1 VAKLPTDLSGREV
14 RAALERAGFV
24 FRRQTGSH
32 MILRRDEPYARAVIP
47 DHKQVR
53 TGTLRRINRS
63 QPKKALNSHLDG
75 LPSHCTVEWVRFLH
89 IYTLLRG

>member
-1 VAKLPTDLSGREV
+1 MAKLPTDLSGREV
-14 RAALERAGFV
+14 RAAPERAGFV

-53 TGTLRRINRS
+53 SGTLRRIITD
-63 QPKKALNSHLDG
+63 AG
-75 LPSHCTVEWVRFLH
+75 LSVEQFMQ
-89 IYTLLRG
+89 LLGH

>member
-1 VAKLPTDLSGREV
+1 MAKLPTDLSGREV
-14 RAALERAGFV
+14 RAALERAGFA

-53 TGTLRRINRS
+53 TGTLRRII
-63 QPKKALNSHLDG
+63 ADAG
-75 LPSHCTVEWVRFLH
+75 LSVEEFMH
-89 IYTLLRG
+89 LLRR

>member
-1 VAKLPTDLSGREV
+1 MAKLPTDLSGREV
-14 RAALERAGFV
+14 RTALERAGFV

-53 TGTLRRINRS
+53 TGTLRRII
-63 QPKKALNSHLDG
+63 ADAG
-75 LPSHCTVEWVRFLH
+75 LSVEQFMN
-89 IYTLLRG
+89 LLGR